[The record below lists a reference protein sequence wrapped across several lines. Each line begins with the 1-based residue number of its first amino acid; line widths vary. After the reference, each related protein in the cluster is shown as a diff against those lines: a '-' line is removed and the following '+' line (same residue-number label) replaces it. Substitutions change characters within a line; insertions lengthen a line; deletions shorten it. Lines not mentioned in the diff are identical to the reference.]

1 MLLRVSARCIILDGD
16 GRLLVQLSK
25 KGDFFRLPGGRIRPE
40 ETVLQGLQRELQ
52 EELGISKIDYAKLV
66 FVVDSFYKRRSGIVH
81 EVGLYFL
88 CKINGALEQL
98 KPREEHLR
106 IRWVR
111 PEELT
116 ASNFRPSALA
126 SYLRKIRDIMAS
138 SSDGVAHY
146 VINIDVGEWN
156 E

>member
-1 MLLRVSARCIILDGD
+1 MLFRVSARCIILDD
-16 GRLLVQLSK
+16 NGRLLVQLSK

-40 ETVLQGLQRELQ
+40 ETVIQGLQRELQ
-52 EELGISKIDYAKLV
+52 EELGISKISNAKLI

-88 CKINGALEQL
+88 CEIDGALQQL

-106 IRWVR
+106 VRWVR
-111 PEELT
+111 PEEI
-116 ASNFRPSALA
+116 SSDNFRPPALA
-126 SYLRKIRDIMAS
+126 PYLKKIKEILS
-138 SSDGVAHY
+138 SNNGVAHY